1 MDAYGL
7 AKLLGTAPKYKQ
19 EWEDLTMVR
28 VSKFKLA
35 PKKDAH
41 IHVQRV
47 LTPAIRFTKAQCLD
61 LPPKTYID
69 RHAEMSAEQAK
80 VYAQLQKEMRVAL
93 EQGQEVVAANAGA
106 LLSKLM
112 QVSAG
117 AVYGADKSLTTLDI
131 ASRYDALKEIIDGT
145 DEKVLVFVNF
155 RSSIQVLKERLEAD
169 GYEVGWIDGSISAR
183 DRAALVFRFQNSPQP
198 RVLLLQSLTVAHGTT
213 LTAADTVVWW
223 GPPTSVEVYV
233 QANDR
238 LHRIGQKNP
247 VTIFHLTSSYVERK
261 VLSMLRANI
270 SVHERIVDLFSD
282 IARN

>member
-1 MDAYGL
+1 
-7 AKLLGTAPKYKQ
+7 
-19 EWEDLTMVR
+19 
-28 VSKFKLA
+28 
-35 PKKDAH
+35 
-41 IHVQRV
+41 
-47 LTPAIRFTKAQCLD
+47 
-61 LPPKTYID
+61 
-69 RHAEMSAEQAK
+69 MSTEQAK